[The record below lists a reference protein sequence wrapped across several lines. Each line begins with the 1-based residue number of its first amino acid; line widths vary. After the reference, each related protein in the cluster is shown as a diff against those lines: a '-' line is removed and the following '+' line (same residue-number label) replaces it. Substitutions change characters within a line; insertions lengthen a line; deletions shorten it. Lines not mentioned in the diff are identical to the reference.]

1 MGVGWRWDILPTR
14 RRRVCSP
21 ARSRAL
27 APFVGNHID
36 EFARF
41 REGIVGLVDW
51 VLIGSCVL
59 LLVVIAQLS
68 IAYQKQSGQLHMRQE
83 PLRKRV
89 QSLRHKVSSS
99 AEGVRFN
106 ADSSLKDIELSV
118 ESLSHFD
125 QMIGKA
131 VEQLEADVQ
140 AMFPDDEA
148 DGVDHSA
155 QLLLQ
160 GFDPRVVLDNVLR
173 KREDIENHITLLRGD
188 AANIRNNVQPLET
201 AVARSEQKGKE
212 S

>member
-1 MGVGWRWDILPTR
+1 M
-14 RRRVCSP
+14 
-21 ARSRAL
+21 
-27 APFVGNHID
+27 ID
-36 EFARF
+36 W
-41 REGIVGLVDW
+41 I
-51 VLIGSCVL
+51 LIGSCVL

-68 IAYQKQSGQLHMRQE
+68 IVFQKQSGQLHMRQE

-106 ADSSLKDIELSV
+106 ADSSLKEIEFSV

-125 QMIGKA
+125 QVIGRA

-140 AMFPDDEA
+140 AMFPDGEA
-148 DGVDHSA
+148 DDVDHSA
-155 QLLLQ
+155 QLLWQ
-160 GFDPRVVLDNVLR
+160 GFDPRVVLENVLR
-173 KREDIENHITLLRGD
+173 KREEVESHITMLRGD
-188 AANIRNNVQPLET
+188 AANIRNNVQRLQA

>member
-1 MGVGWRWDILPTR
+1 MLP
-14 RRRVCSP
+14 CAQS
-21 ARSRAL
+21 AL
-27 APFVGNHID
+27 ALLVNNHID

-41 REGIVGLVDW
+41 REGIVGLIDW
-51 VLIGSCVL
+51 ILIGSCVL

-68 IAYQKQSGQLHMRQE
+68 IVYQKQSGQLHMRQE

-106 ADSSLKDIELSV
+106 ADSSLKEIEFSV

-125 QMIGKA
+125 QVIGKA

-148 DGVDHSA
+148 DDVDHSA

-173 KREDIENHITLLRGD
+173 KREDIENHIALLRGD
-188 AANIRNNVQPLET
+188 AANIRNNVQRLQT
-201 AVARSEQKGKE
+201 AVARGQQKGKE

>member
-131 VEQLEADVQ
+131 VEQLEAD
-140 AMFPDDEA
+140 
-148 DGVDHSA
+148 GVDHSA